1 MDDEME
7 SAFRSANMEFLDPAQ
22 LDLAAET
29 AGSDFDDLFS
39 HITSSRQTRPNAGPE
54 PAKPYPNGHPLEQP
68 PTVAADFPVES
79 PDNSS
84 RSSSSESPRNHLR
97 QASTTSTTSNAHS
110 ENHSAALGCPSED
123 WMMRSELASVKDE
136 APLHIEPSYIM
147 AGNYSMNPDMKMS
160 DKAMDAA
167 FDFESAASSPGPFLT
182 QGQSQRNSQRQ
193 PKSPIWS
200 PSSAS
205 AVLAPHEVA
214 APASVSHPILFIDHC
229 VYAKR
234 IWRLPGRA
242 RLSTRSVSRNSRH
255 SRARRRNGLDSPR
268 RLSLVKVL
276 EALI

>member
-7 SAFRSANMEFLDPAQ
+7 SAFRSANMDFLDPAQ

-54 PAKPYPNGHPLEQP
+54 PAKPYPNGHPIEQP
-68 PTVAADFPVES
+68 PAVGADSPVES
-79 PDNSS
+79 PDDSS

-97 QASTTSTTSNAHS
+97 QASTTSTNSATHS
-110 ENHSAALGCPSED
+110 ENHAAAPGYPSED
-123 WMMRSELASVKDE
+123 WMMRPELASVKEE

-147 AGNYSMNPDMKMS
+147 AGNYSMNPDVKLS

-167 FDFESAASSPGPFLT
+167 FDFESAASSPSPFLT
-182 QGQSQRNSQRQ
+182 QGQSQRDSQKQ

-200 PSSAS
+200 PSSIS
-205 AVLAPHEVA
+205 AVPAPHEST
-214 APASVSHPILFIDHC
+214 APPSVSHPIIFIHHC

-234 IWRLPGRA
+234 
-242 RLSTRSVSRNSRH
+242 T
-255 SRARRRNGLDSPR
+255 
-268 RLSLVKVL
+268 
-276 EALI
+276 